1 VAVVQPDQRVLV
13 GIAVSYYVLDNLDR
27 YGIARLRTDGLLDRS
42 FAPRFDLL
50 PSTSVAA
57 IAVQPD
63 GGVVVG
69 GAFTNV
75 NRATQRGLTRLNPD
89 ASTDTNFAVGDGVD
103 YRVHALA
110 LQPDGGILAGGEFS
124 RIAGAMR
131 SGIARLNPDGSPDW
145 GFDPGWGVD
154 DAVRAIAVQPDG
166 KVLIAGSFTL
176 FDLKPRSRIARLNPD
191 GSLDPIFD
199 PRNGPDG
206 AVFALAYQPD
216 GKVLI
221 GGAFT
226 NYNGVLCQHVARLM
240 PDGTPDLSFD
250 TSDGPNGDV
259 LSLAIQPDGRVVIG
273 GSFSAVNGIARPGI
287 ARLNGNVEPPARPVI
302 LSQPQNREVAHG
314 ADVSFS
320 VQAAGT
326 IPLSYQWFRDQTAI
340 AGATNSTLNLA
351 NVQPANA
358 GAYTVLVTNAVGSAT
373 AGPVALVIDGTLALL
388 EQPLD
393 QSAVV
398 GATVGFSVEAAG
410 PGPISYEWL
419 HDGQDLADG
428 TTVHGASTAK
438 LVLDRIEVDD

>member
-1 VAVVQPDQRVLV
+1 
-13 GIAVSYYVLDNLDR
+13 
-27 YGIARLRTDGLLDRS
+27 
-42 FAPRFDLL
+42 
-50 PSTSVAA
+50 
-57 IAVQPD
+57 
-63 GGVVVG
+63 
-69 GAFTNV
+69 
-75 NRATQRGLTRLNPD
+75 
-89 ASTDTNFAVGDGVD
+89 
-103 YRVHALA
+103 
-110 LQPDGGILAGGEFS
+110 
-124 RIAGAMR
+124 
-131 SGIARLNPDGSPDW
+131 
-145 GFDPGWGVD
+145 
-154 DAVRAIAVQPDG
+154 
-166 KVLIAGSFTL
+166 
-176 FDLKPRSRIARLNPD
+176 
-191 GSLDPIFD
+191 
-199 PRNGPDG
+199 
-206 AVFALAYQPD
+206 
-216 GKVLI
+216 
-221 GGAFT
+221 
-226 NYNGVLCQHVARLM
+226 
-240 PDGTPDLSFD
+240 
-250 TSDGPNGDV
+250 
-259 LSLAIQPDGRVVIG
+259 
-273 GSFSAVNGIARPGI
+273 
-287 ARLNGNVEPPARPVI
+287 VI